1 VYADR
6 YARSGGF
13 KPGSLGIALAINAA
27 AVAALMLASPTVRGV
42 VADPPL
48 LTKNIPID
56 PPPEPL
62 PPPPEVHKQVTP
74 SPSIINTVP
83 QVIKLQPADPIF
95 ELPIQPYVPPL
106 GPASGEGTG
115 TTVAPIATPTPSL
128 PALISPKVDPRY
140 ADLFQ
145 PPYPPSEQRA
155 GRTGRVEVRV
165 LVGVD
170 GRVRQVDRLLATSDA
185 FFEVTRQRALTRW
198 RFTPATRGGIPVE
211 AWRTMGVS
219 FVLNDE

>member
-48 LTKNIPID
+48 LTENIPIQ

-62 PPPPEVHKQVTP
+62 KQVAPQP
-74 SPSIINTVP
+74 SVINTVP
-83 QVIKLQPADPIF
+83 PIIKVQPAGPVF
-95 ELPIQPYVPPL
+95 ELPLNPDVAAITPT
-106 GPASGEGTG
+106 SGQGTG
-115 TTVAPIATPTPSL
+115 TTVAPIATPTPTL
-128 PALISPKVDPRY
+128 PPLISPKVDPRY

-170 GRVRQVDRLLATSDA
+170 GRVKQVDRLLATSDA

-211 AWRTMGVS
+211 AWRAMGVS

>member
-1 VYADR
+1 MYADR

-62 PPPPEVHKQVTP
+62 PPPPEAHKQVASTESVINLVP
-74 SPSIINTVP
+74 PIIKV
-83 QVIKLQPADPIF
+83 QPANPIF
-95 ELPIQPYVPPL
+95 ELPVQPYVPPVAP
-106 GPASGEGTG
+106 GTGEGTG
-115 TTVAPIATPTPSL
+115 TTVTPIATPTPTL
-128 PALISPKVDPRY
+128 PALIGPRVDPRY

-155 GRTGRVEVRV
+155 GRTGRVEVKV

-170 GRVRQVDRLLATSDA
+170 GRVKEVERVLATSDA

-211 AWRTMGVS
+211 AWRTMGVT

>member
-1 VYADR
+1 MYADR

-48 LTKNIPID
+48 LTENIPIQ

-62 PPPPEVHKQVTP
+62 PPPPEVHKQVAP

-83 QVIKLQPADPIF
+83 PIIKVQPANPVF
-95 ELPIQPYVPPL
+95 ELPVAPYVPPL
-106 GPASGEGTG
+106 APASGNGTG
-115 TTVAPIATPTPSL
+115 TTVTPIATPTPTL
-128 PALISPKVDPRY
+128 PALIGPKVDPRY

-155 GRTGRVEVRV
+155 GRTGRVEVKV

-170 GRVRQVDRLLATSDA
+170 GRVKEVERVLATSDA

-211 AWRTMGVS
+211 AWRSMGVT